1 MNRVNLVEELNYKG
15 EALIKDTK
23 DAGQDGLIVLV
34 DNIVKEFTEKRPY
47 LINDTENGK
56 IPERSLKN
64 EIMNYVDENNIKI
77 NEANRNKL
85 IKGVKDY
92 LFGYYILQDLI
103 DDDEISDIRVLSYDN
118 VQVKIRGKR
127 FPSKVKF
134 PSKESFDIFFNYI
147 VIKLEGTLDKKNAI
161 QILSDST
168 DKFYLRISL
177 SSSFVN
183 SVDNSYISIRKIPKN
198 KLQLEELM
206 IKKNMF
212 DRKIY
217 DYLMERVKAGV
228 NILLC
233 GKGGSGKT
241 TIINALLE
249 KVPYDKAA
257 LIIQEA
263 EELHS
268 KHPNMMFQ
276 KKRAKVGENDAE
288 YSLGDLTRFAMTEDL
303 DMIVIGEIKGK
314 EALSLFKVIG
324 TGHDGWSSVHANSAK
339 EAVNKLVDY
348 MQEGNSKLNRL
359 SLLKLLEAIDIIIF
373 MKDFKVMEVTEVA
386 GFNEEEGELIFN
398 PVFYFNKGKFIKSND
413 SCSKIKRKIEYAN
426 FMNTGGDIV

>member
-1 MNRVNLVEELNYKG
+1 MSRVSLAKEINYNNPG
-15 EALIKDTK
+15 NVNTANNEIE
-23 DAGQDGLIVLV
+23 LIVLV
-34 DNIVKEFTEKRPY
+34 DNIVKEFTEKRSY

-56 IPERSLKN
+56 LPEESLKN
-64 EIMNYVDENNIKI
+64 EILNYVDKNGIKI
-77 NEANRNKL
+77 NETSRDEL
-85 IKGVKDY
+85 IKKVKDY

-103 DDDEISDIRVLSYDN
+103 DNDEISDIRVLSYDN
-118 VQVKIRGKR
+118 VQVKIHGNR
-127 FPSKVKF
+127 FPSSVKF
-134 PSKESFDIFFNYI
+134 PSKESFDIFYNYI
-147 VIKLEGTLDKKNAI
+147 VIKLGGVLDKKNSL
-161 QILSDST
+161 QVLSDST

-217 DYLMERVKAGV
+217 DYLMERIKAGV

-241 TIINALLE
+241 TLINAMLE
-249 KVPYDKAA
+249 KIPYDKAS
-257 LIIQEA
+257 LIIQES

-276 KKRAKVGENDAE
+276 KEKISTGNSDAE
-288 YSLGDLTRFAMTEDL
+288 YSLNDFSRFAMTEDL

-324 TGHDGWSSVHANSAK
+324 TGHDGWSSVHANSAE
-339 EAVNKLVDY
+339 EAIDKLIDY
-348 MQEGNSKLNRL
+348 MLEGNPNLNRYA
-359 SLLKLLEAIDIIIF
+359 LLKLLAAVDIIIF
-373 MKDFKVMEVTEVA
+373 MKDFKVMEVTEIA
-386 GFNEEEGELIFN
+386 GCNEDNKKLNFN
-398 PVFYFNKGKFIKSND
+398 PIFTFNNGKFIKIND
-413 SCSKIKRKIEYAN
+413 SCNKVKKKIEYAAYVN
-426 FMNTGGDIV
+426 GGEK

>member
-1 MNRVNLVEELNYKG
+1 MNRVNLVEELNYKS
-15 EALIKDTK
+15 EALIKNTK
-23 DAGQDGLIVLV
+23 DEGQDGLIVLV

-56 IPERSLKN
+56 IPEQSLKS
-64 EIMNYVDENNIKI
+64 EIMNYVDENGIKI
-77 NEANRNKL
+77 NETNRNKL

-161 QILSDST
+161 QVLSDST

-249 KVPYDKAA
+249 KVPYDKAV
-257 LIIQEA
+257 LIIQES

-268 KHPNMMFQ
+268 RHPNMMFQ

-303 DMIVIGEIKGK
+303 DMIVIGEIKGQ

-324 TGHDGWSSVHANSAK
+324 TGHDGWSSVHANSAE

-348 MQEGNSKLNRL
+348 MQEGNAKLSRL
-359 SLLKLLEAIDIIIF
+359 SLLKLLAAIDIIIF
-373 MKDFKVMEVTEVA
+373 MKDFRVMEVTEVA

-398 PVFYFNKGKFIKSND
+398 PIFYFNKGDFIKRND
-413 SCSKIKRKIEYAN
+413 SCIKVKRKIEYAN
-426 FMNTGGDIV
+426 FMNAGGV